1 MHTLTAGPMELQ
13 SWGTLKSSGI
23 QQIDTS
29 QSFTRGSFRSFLG
42 GQNNPKHEG
51 RLGPDWL
58 RTVPKEKGQGT
69 TRDAIRASG
78 ACSKV
83 IRPTAFGAASE

>member
-1 MHTLTAGPMELQ
+1 M
-13 SWGTLKSSGI
+13 
-23 QQIDTS
+23 
-29 QSFTRGSFRSFLG
+29 G

-83 IRPTAFGAASE
+83 IRPTAYGAASE